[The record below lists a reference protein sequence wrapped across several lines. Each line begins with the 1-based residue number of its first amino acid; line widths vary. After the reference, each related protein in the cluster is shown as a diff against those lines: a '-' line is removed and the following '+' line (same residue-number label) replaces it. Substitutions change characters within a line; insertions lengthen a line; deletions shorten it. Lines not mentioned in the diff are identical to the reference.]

1 MHILFFAPYFNQ
13 PRGNSTTIKRIVHFL
28 QLRNINASVIPYLEK
43 DNWYLPNADIFH
55 ILHATR
61 FVKWSSENNFIL
73 NRPYVLTMG
82 GTDINI
88 DLKPDMD
95 GDMFSF
101 INDASFITVFTE
113 DAREKVGKLY
123 PRWLEK
129 TKVISQGVWLPWGI
143 SEIQDALDPRILL
156 PAGLR
161 PVKDVLN
168 VLPAL
173 DHLVE
178 VYPNIDFSIL
188 GANLDNDV
196 FNQVQSAASE
206 RKWMK
211 YAGVVPYEVMKIW
224 YDKAQIIIN
233 TSISEGQSL
242 AVMEA
247 MAMGRP
253 VIARKNAANEALIR
267 HEQTG
272 WLYDTMGEFIEA
284 VHSIVRNDALREK
297 VVRQAREWISQ
308 HNSPEKEAESY
319 RNLYELVFFHINN
332 TE

>member
-28 QLRNINASVIPYLEK
+28 QQQNLNTSVIPYLEN
-43 DNWYLPNADIFH
+43 DNWYLPDADIFH

-61 FVKWSSENNFIL
+61 FVKWAKDNNFTI
-73 NRPYVLTMG
+73 NRHYVVTMG

-88 DLKPDMD
+88 DLQPDMED
-95 GDMFSF
+95 DIFSF
-101 INDASFITVFTE
+101 LNDASFITVFTE
-113 DAREKVGKLY
+113 DAREKVGNLHSS
-123 PRWLEK
+123 WLDK
-129 TKVISQGVWLPWGI
+129 TKVIPQGIWLPWRI
-143 SEIQDALDPRILL
+143 SPIQEELSPRILL

-161 PVKDVLN
+161 PVKDVLHA
-168 VLPAL
+168 LPAL

-178 VYPNIDFSIL
+178 RYPHMDFSIL

-196 FNQVQSAASE
+196 YNLVQKAAGN
-206 RKWMK
+206 RHWMK

-224 YDKAQIIIN
+224 YDQSQIIIN

-253 VIARKNAANEALIR
+253 VIARKNAANEALIQ

-272 WLYDTMGEFIEA
+272 WLYDTMDEFMEA
-284 VHSIVRNDALREK
+284 VHSIVRNEMLREQ
-297 VVRQAREWISQ
+297 VVQQAREWISL
-308 HNSPEKEAESY
+308 HSSPESEADSY
-319 RNLYELVFFHINN
+319 RSLYENLCNY
-332 TE
+332 